1 MIVVFIVLAVV
12 AVLVIG
18 LVAVGRLAGQLAE
31 QPRPAVYDRA
41 EAVDFVADRLPDDVT
56 AQLSY
61 DQLAQLLQWHLDYLE
76 ERGVARAQGVDNV
89 ASGPL
94 VAAEDDALAFVIGRA
109 TDAGMD
115 VDDVAVVQVIE
126 GNETYLEAIGAIGE
140 QLAMPEDPL
149 AGSN

>member
-1 MIVVFIVLAVV
+1 MIVVFIVLSAV

-18 LVAVGRLAGQLAE
+18 LLAVGRLAGQLAE

-41 EAVDFVADRLPDDVT
+41 EAVDFVADRLPDGVT

-61 DQLAQLLQWHLDYLE
+61 DELAQLLQWHLDYLE
-76 ERGVARAQGVDNV
+76 ELGVARAQGVESV

-109 TDAGMD
+109 AEAGLE
-115 VDDVAVVQVIE
+115 VEDVAVVQVIE
-126 GNETYLEAIGAIGE
+126 GNEKYLEAIGAIGNE
-140 QLAMPEDPL
+140 LPMPEDPT
-149 AGSN
+149 SK

>member
-1 MIVVFIVLAVV
+1 MIVVFIILSAV

-18 LVAVGRLAGQLAE
+18 LIAVGRLAGQLAE

-56 AQLSY
+56 AQLTY
-61 DQLAQLLQWHLDYLE
+61 DELAQLLQWHLDYLE
-76 ERGVARAQGVDNV
+76 ELGVARAQGVDSV

-109 TDAGMD
+109 TDAGLAI
-115 VDDVAVVQVIE
+115 DDVTVVQVIE
-126 GNETYLEAIGAIGE
+126 GNEKYLEAIGAIGS
-140 QLAMPEDPL
+140 QLPMPEDPT
-149 AGSN
+149 GK

>member
-1 MIVVFIVLAVV
+1 VIVVFIVLSAI

-56 AQLSY
+56 AELSY
-61 DQLAQLLQWHLDYLE
+61 DELAQILQWHLDYLE
-76 ERGVARAQGVDNV
+76 ERGVARAQGVDDV

-94 VAAEDDALAFVIGRA
+94 VAAEDDALAYVIGRSI
-109 TDAGMD
+109 DAGLG
-115 VDDVAVVQVIE
+115 VDDVVVVQVIE
-126 GNETYLEAIGAIGE
+126 GNETYLAAIGAIGN
-140 QLAMPEDPL
+140 QLPMPEDPTL
-149 AGSN
+149 G

>member
-1 MIVVFIVLAVV
+1 MIVVFIILSAV

-41 EAVDFVADRLPDDVT
+41 EAVEFVADRLPDDVT

-61 DQLAQLLQWHLDYLE
+61 DELAQLLQWHLDYME
-76 ERGVARAQGVDNV
+76 VRGVARAQGVHNV

-94 VAAEDDALAFVIGRA
+94 VAADDDALAFVIGKA
-109 TDAGMD
+109 SDSGLD
-115 VDDVAVVQVIE
+115 VDDVMVVQVIE
-126 GNETYLEAIGAIGE
+126 GNGAYLEAIGAIGGE
-140 QLAMPEDPL
+140 LAMPEDPTV
-149 AGSN
+149 A